1 MPLERPEK
9 PDEYHP
15 CKTCGA
21 IHGMGIED
29 METGEMTPI
38 HICET
43 CLFSTNGEVPIQEK
57 IEILAVN
64 EEKSKEAEN
73 SAK

>member
-1 MPLERPEK
+1 MNTI
-9 PDEYHP
+9 EYPP
-15 CKTCGA
+15 CRKCGA

-29 METGEMTPI
+29 METGEITPI
-38 HICET
+38 DICET
-43 CLFSTNGEVPIQEK
+43 CLFSTNGAVPIQEK
-57 IEILAVN
+57 TEILAVD